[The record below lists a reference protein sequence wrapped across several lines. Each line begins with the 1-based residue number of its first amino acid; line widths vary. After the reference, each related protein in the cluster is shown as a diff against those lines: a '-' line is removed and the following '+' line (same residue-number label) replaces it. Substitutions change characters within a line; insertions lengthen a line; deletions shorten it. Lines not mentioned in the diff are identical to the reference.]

1 MDERLHLCFHR
12 ILCRFLQ
19 IRIQRQAH
27 AVPRDRRRTAHIA
40 DRLAR
45 CIDFDRLCAI
55 LAFKVIVIA
64 ALKTRTADQSRGRIR
79 ISFRIPVI
87 RPRFADIA

>member
-1 MDERLHLCFHR
+1 MDERLHLYFHR

-45 CIDFDRLCAI
+45 CIDFDRLRTI
-55 LAFKVIVIA
+55 FAFEVIVVA
-64 ALKTRTADQSRGRIR
+64 TLQTRTTDQRRGGIR

-87 RPRFADIA
+87 RSCFTDIT